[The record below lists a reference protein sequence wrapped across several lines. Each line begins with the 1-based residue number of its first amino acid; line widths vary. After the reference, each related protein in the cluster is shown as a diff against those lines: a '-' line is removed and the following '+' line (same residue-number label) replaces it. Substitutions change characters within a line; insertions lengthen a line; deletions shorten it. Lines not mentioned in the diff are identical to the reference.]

1 MFDLVN
7 KIKKLLCVY
16 FLFFAILSPQWHTI
30 SIRQHKDK
38 SYLAN
43 SQSFYLVNIKYYQ
56 HFFEHQNHPLST
68 IKQSFSVFSTTT
80 ESSYQQPDSKVTNK

>member
-43 SQSFYLVNIKYYQ
+43 SQSFCLVNIKYYQ
-56 HFFEHQNHPLST
+56 HFFEHQKRPLST
-68 IKQSFSVFSTTT
+68 IKQPFRAFSTTT